1 MFKFLN
7 IYWKS
12 SNTQNRLLFLFN
24 IKKIML
30 IMVDLWVNSVCCKFI
45 FIERKIQPSTLRI
58 INPRQNLS
66 FLSVGMQG
74 FKS

>member
-1 MFKFLN
+1 
-7 IYWKS
+7 
-12 SNTQNRLLFLFN
+12 
-24 IKKIML
+24 ML